1 MTGRFEVGYA
11 KQDITPPIG
20 TPLAGRPMW
29 GARRAKAIHDSLF
42 ARAVR
47 IESDFSHVTILSA
60 DLLLITKELH
70 LEIARA
76 SGHSPENLLVLATH
90 THSGPGGY
98 WKGSLIELFM
108 GLYKEETRAWL
119 VKCLSETVQAAAEAL
134 SPADLFATSL
144 DFPGMSTNRR
154 QTDGVTDPVLT
165 ILKFDTENGPP
176 ICIVSFGAHPI
187 VGLEREPFAMTADY
201 PGEVCRRLEK
211 LGLRPMFV
219 QGACGATSPSWFTL
233 PLDRHLRNFGDAFE
247 QRIRN
252 ALKELRPRMASTVS
266 TRQIPLGITTPSS
279 RITPDGLPGLRFL
292 EHCMFPVKR
301 FLDRMAKQ
309 GVVDNRDVS
318 LTVVHLGSVILL
330 GVPGELGPI
339 ASLSIRTF
347 FSSAHVEQLMIAS
360 LCNGYIGYV
369 HRKRDY
375 RFKRKIRCLALYENA
390 MSLAGRNAGD
400 NILSLLERS
409 AEVLAVAP

>member
-1 MTGRFEVGYA
+1 MTRKFRVGYA
-11 KQDITPPIG
+11 KQDITAPIG

-29 GARRAKAIHDSLF
+29 AARRARAIHDSLF

-47 IESDFSHVTILSA
+47 IESDSGHVTILSV
-60 DLLLITKELH
+60 DLLLITKGLH

-98 WKGSLIELFM
+98 WKGSLVESFM
-108 GLYKEETRAWL
+108 GLYKEETRAWF
-119 VKCLSETVQAAAEAL
+119 VKRLSETVQAAAGTL

-144 DFPGMSTNRR
+144 DFPGMSINRR
-154 QTDGVTDPVLT
+154 QTGGVTDPVLT
-165 ILKFDTENGPP
+165 ILKFETEDGPP
-176 ICIVSFGAHPI
+176 VCIVSFGAHPI
-187 VGLEREPFAMTADY
+187 VGLEREPLTMTADY

-211 LGLRPMFV
+211 LWLRPMFV
-219 QGACGATSPSWFTL
+219 QGACGASSPSWFTL
-233 PLDRHLRNFGDAFE
+233 PLDRHLRNVGDAFE
-247 QRIRN
+247 QCIRN
-252 ALKELRPRMASTVS
+252 ALRELRPQMASAVLA
-266 TRQIPLGITTPSS
+266 RQIPLRIANPSS
-279 RITPDGLPGLRFL
+279 RITPDGLFL
-292 EHCMFPVKR
+292 LHVLEYCMFPLKR
-301 FLDRMAKQ
+301 LLDQMAKQ
-309 GVVDNRDVS
+309 GMVDNRDVS
-318 LTVVHLGSVILL
+318 LTVVHLGPVVLL
-330 GVPGELGPI
+330 GVPGELGPS

-375 RFKRKIRCLALYENA
+375 RLKHKIRLLALYENA
-390 MSLAGRNAGD
+390 MSLAGRSAGD

-409 AEVLAVAP
+409 REILAVPP